1 MLVLITTKGWKNTM
15 KLIWRYPAV
24 ILIPVFSN
32 WTIGPVSNSQT
43 SRCSGYCSTNDST
56 VGVSFLFTF
65 INVFMTLCGSMF
77 CYIIANDLIS
87 ENPFSLTEILTG
99 SLILF
104 CPLFLVS
111 FMCILLLTCLSDTR
125 CCGVPMT
132 NVKNYDIN
140 ELHHSSG
147 FSLEIV
153 RCESFGFVKK

>member
-32 WTIGPVSNSQT
+32 WTIGPVSNSRI
-43 SRCSGYCSTNDST
+43 SRCGGYCSTNDST
-56 VGVSFLFTF
+56 VGVSLLFTF
-65 INVFMTLCGSMF
+65 INVLMTICGSMF

-104 CPLFLVS
+104 FPLFLVS
-111 FMCILLLTCLSDTR
+111 FICILLLTCLSDTR
-125 CCGVPMT
+125 CCSVPLT

-140 ELHHSSG
+140 ELYHSSG

-153 RCESFGFVKK
+153 